1 MPNLQITAAQMASL
15 PGFPVQ
21 ASCPAQGYV
30 GIGVLNVSPWW
41 WTLRD
46 ETGLT
51 IATLSPWTYTLAN
64 VARPGTQQL
73 TVASDTSLP
82 EVPVNGAAA
91 GTYVLRLELS
101 ALAVAPAVTTLANA
115 MAANAQTTVSNT
127 VSATI
132 SGGTVSL
139 SAGTS
144 VGVTGTVDVSGSV
157 DVTNTPSVTISGT
170 GNTVQLA
177 SGTAVG
183 ISGTVTVE
191 GSVDI
196 ANTPAVTISG
206 SGNTVQLAAG
216 TAVGISGTVTVE
228 GSVDIANSPT
238 VNISGTGNTVR
249 LETGTTVNIGGTA
262 TVEWTTEGPVSV
274 TNDVIPSNDFMLLSE
289 ISYAITNWANG
300 ATAEFYGNTGTY
312 PATIIQGTKTL
323 AEIDGYFIVMQ
334 SSGEYGYASG
344 GYISPSVSSLSL
356 GSAFKYFNQSNQT
369 FVQPAMDYS
378 GGALGCGCIGSGPQF
393 FDKPVAAET
402 LNFTLTNNTGATI
415 ASDTLT
421 VWVFGH
427 KAQVSNPTTNPVAQ
441 QPSSGAFATLFG
453 LLVGSVGDAT
463 TQIFDSGDY
472 ATSMHLV
479 VQSGSAII
487 CSLTWGSGGALIHTF
502 YLSAGAPQ
510 VIDLGFGGG
519 VANPGVWL
527 DNSGNTSDVEL
538 AGYLVV
544 QSSTPPQEVSVV
556 S

>member
-1 MPNLQITAAQMASL
+1 MPFNLEIPATQMASL
-15 PGFPVQ
+15 PGTAVS
-21 ASCPAQGYV
+21 ASCPAQGFT
-30 GIGVLNVSPWW
+30 GIACFNVSPWW

-46 ETGLT
+46 ETGLLLAM
-51 IATLSPWTYTLAN
+51 ISPWTLTMAN
-64 VARPGTQQL
+64 VARQGTQDL
-73 TVASDTSLP
+73 VVASDASLP
-82 EVPVNGAAA
+82 AVPVSGAPASS
-91 GTYVLRLELS
+91 YVLRLELS

-177 SGTAVG
+177 S
-183 ISGTVTVE
+183 
-191 GSVDI
+191 
-196 ANTPAVTISG
+196 
-206 SGNTVQLAAG
+206 G

-519 VANPGVWL
+519 VANLGVWL